1 MKCKKCGALMK
12 ILTYSSLTTCL
23 TNTNQA
29 KRIAYYVCG
38 QCGHNDKLRE
48 VFTLSSIED
57 IAAGR
62 IEEDE

>member
-1 MKCKKCGALMK
+1 MK

-48 VFTLSSIED
+48 VFTLSSIEEIND
-57 IAAGR
+57 KGIDF
-62 IEEDE
+62 I